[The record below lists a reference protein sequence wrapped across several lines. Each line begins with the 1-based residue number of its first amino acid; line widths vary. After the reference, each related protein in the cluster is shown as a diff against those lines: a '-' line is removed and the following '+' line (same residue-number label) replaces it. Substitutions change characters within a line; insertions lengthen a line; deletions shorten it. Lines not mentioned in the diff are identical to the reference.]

1 MKRSGALTLRGSKS
15 SGRAGLCMEGAR
27 LRYLESRSYLCVE
40 FLDTVKQTF
49 EPGLFLDTF
58 GEYTSSFCRNSLIV
72 AKV

>member
-1 MKRSGALTLRGSKS
+1 
-15 SGRAGLCMEGAR
+15 MEGAR